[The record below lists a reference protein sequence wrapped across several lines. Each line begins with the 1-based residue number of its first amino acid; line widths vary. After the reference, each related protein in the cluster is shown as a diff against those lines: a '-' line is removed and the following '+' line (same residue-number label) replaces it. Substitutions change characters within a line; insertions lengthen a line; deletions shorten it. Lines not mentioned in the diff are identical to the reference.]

1 MKVFYSREQYD
12 LLLLE
17 IDSMVCTVREIST
30 NFFLACCEARP
41 SRVWRFENVSAGSDD
56 AGYDRTQQDS
66 TTNGSLSK
74 DTQGTAPRTCT
85 QDTYV

>member
-1 MKVFYSREQYD
+1 
-12 LLLLE
+12 
-17 IDSMVCTVREIST
+17 MVCTVREIST

-56 AGYDRTQQDS
+56 AGYDRTQHDS

-74 DTQGTAPRTCT
+74 DTQRDQRLALVLRIVTFET
-85 QDTYV
+85 